1 MGNGEDSGTWGTITN
16 TNWNL
21 IEQSVAGVQTITM
34 ANANYTLSNL
44 NGVSDEARNMV
55 LNIVG
60 TNSGIYQVV
69 APLVS
74 KFYIISNNTAGGYAI
89 TIGASTGSIITV
101 PNGVTVQV
109 YCDGSTGFFSAQ
121 TGSAGNFLVNG
132 NFSCT
137 GNEVDVGNM
146 TVGGTLSTSGKILT
160 TSGNS
165 GPTVPANFS
174 IQSSGAY
181 GGGLAFIDGVYGIG
195 LYSVNGTLN
204 FSSGS
209 NTSIAPKATLDVSGS
224 FTAASFNGSGAGLT
238 GTAASLSIGGN
249 AATATNATNSTNAT
263 YGRYVYNNGAVGGTI
278 GYEEASSLYVAY
290 AASAGNSNTVNY
302 PFPSGTRMV
311 FAQASA
317 PTGWTQ
323 DTSDTANN
331 RMMRVVNSAGNGVG
345 GSYDPTVMNVVPY
358 HTHGFTS
365 GTESVGHSHYMDF
378 FSQGQNADHYHNVNG
393 GTGGMSANNPHSHS
407 ISDPGH
413 THVISPAY
421 FGVSY
426 PNGLSG
432 SGGAGQSYGATQS
445 ATTGIGV
452 NSSDINHSHSFNVN
466 SGYTSNGHAHE
477 VAGQSQGESNT
488 HTHSGSTDGG
498 SSQTNWTPRY
508 VNLIICQKN

>member
-74 KFYIISNNTAGGYAI
+74 KFYIISNNTSGGYAI

-146 TVGGTLSTSGKILT
+146 TIGGTLGVTGATTLSSTLRVTGEVVHNST
-160 TSGNS
+160 T
-165 GPTVPANFS
+165 TL
-174 IQSSGAY
+174 SGA
-181 GGGLAFIDGVYGIG
+181 
-195 LYSVNGTLN
+195 ST
-204 FSSGS
+204 
-209 NTSIAPKATLDVSGS
+209 APTP
-224 FTAASFNGSGAGLT
+224 TAGD
-238 GTAASLSIGGN
+238 
-249 AATATNATNSTNAT
+249 NSTNIAT
-263 YGRYVYNNGAVGGTI
+263 TAFVTTAV
-278 GYEEASSLYVAY
+278 
-290 AASAGNSNTVNY
+290 SNA
-302 PFPSGTRMV
+302 FPSGTRV
-311 FAQASA
+311 LFSQASA

-331 RMMRVVNSAGNGVG
+331 RMIRVVNTTGGGVG
-345 GSYDPTVMNVVPY
+345 GSSDPTINNVVSSHS
-358 HTHGFTS
+358 HTLSAGGTS
-365 GTESVGHSHYMDF
+365 TVNLDHAHNQQGSFNTGTESAS
-378 FSQGQNADHYHNVNG
+378 
-393 GTGGMSANNPHSHS
+393 
-407 ISDPGH
+407 H
-413 THVISPAY
+413 THIDAGHNHSLP
-421 FGVSY
+421 GVFYSSS
-426 PNGLSG
+426 PNGFSG
-432 SGGAGQSYGATQS
+432 AGGAGQTVNATGTGYANLGTETATHYHGVSISGATTAMS
-445 ATTGIGV
+445 A
-452 NSSDINHSHSFNVN
+452 NANHSH
-466 SGYTSNGHAHE
+466 TL
-477 VAGQSQGESNT
+477 T
-488 HTHSGSTDGG
+488 GSTDGNA
-498 SSQTNWTPRY
+498 SAANWTPRY
-508 VNLIICQKN
+508 NNVIICQKN